1 MWLLRARWTVVID
14 LNLIDSFSMVVN
26 IVLQVTESW
35 PMTWDQS
42 VKRCIPLLPV
52 CRERAKTQVLAV
64 LLQFRV
70 KRRLNG
76 KGSFW
81 NTLYATPRVR
91 ALWTV
96 ITNTVRTKESVRV
109 FFVVL
114 LISGCFTKRP
124 CLNFNV
130 DHVSI
135 ACLQSEID
143 TGESSCYVRKSWVS
157 KFTLVGTEQV
167 SFHVGCLFLYGCL

>member
-64 LLQFRV
+64 LLQLRV

-109 FFVVL
+109 FFFCFANFWMFYQEALPKFQCWSCVNSL
-114 LISGCFTKRP
+114 LTIGDR
-124 CLNFNV
+124 
-130 DHVSI
+130 HW
-135 ACLQSEID
+135 
-143 TGESSCYVRKSWVS
+143 RK
-157 KFTLVGTEQV
+157 
-167 SFHVGCLFLYGCL
+167 

>member
-1 MWLLRARWTVVID
+1 MWLLRARWTAVID

-35 PMTWDQS
+35 PLTWDQS

-64 LLQFRV
+64 LLQLRE
-70 KRRLNG
+70 KRRRTG
-76 KGSFW
+76 KVHFE
-81 NTLYATPRVR
+81 TLCMQHREWELFGQWSPTQWEQRNP
-91 ALWTV
+91 W
-96 ITNTVRTKESVRV
+96 EF